1 MTRPEQRNDVVD
13 ADAAAVAA
21 AAAGD
26 AAAFDALVVRYQR
39 RVLNTCWRYVGDAE
53 AAADAAQNVFV
64 KAWLGLGKFRGR
76 ATFSS
81 WLYRIAVNECLNMK
95 AKRARRRAEP
105 LDELTPDPAADPEQ
119 QRVEADVSRLVRAA
133 LDALPPKQR
142 VALILSKYE
151 GLSYR
156 EIAAALETSVPAVE
170 SLLFRA
176 KQNLA
181 AALAP
186 ARARGD
192 L

>member
-1 MTRPEQRNDVVD
+1 MTRPQEKRDVVD

-26 AAAFDALVVRYQR
+26 AAAFDALVAKYQR

-53 AAADAAQNVFV
+53 AARDAAQNVFV
-64 KAWLGLGKFRGR
+64 KAWLGLPKFRR
-76 ATFSS
+76 QAAFAS
-81 WLYRIAVNECLNMK
+81 WLYRIAVNECLNLK
-95 AKRARRRAEP
+95 ASRARRRTEP

-119 QRVEADVSRLVRAA
+119 RRVRDERARLVRAA

-142 VALILSKYE
+142 VALILSAYE

-181 AALAP
+181 TTLAP
-186 ARARGD
+186 LRARGD